1 MRRLCERPGCA
12 GQAEVS
18 YGIDHST
25 LVVWVDNKAV
35 SERDHAGRLCRR
47 HANALSVPRGWTIDD
62 RREMVPKLFVVK
74 TSDDDEATPTKKK
87 KVASAEKK
95 QKKVISRPRP
105 SLFEANDVQRAEAK
119 QEEVNEVVVSVV
131 QHIEDPDE
139 TRAIP
144 WSPRLA
150 STATTPEDAE
160 KDEPPVFG
168 RLLGR
173 AFGQRGPE
181 E

>member
-62 RREMVPKLFVVK
+62 RRELVPKLFVVK
-74 TSDDDEATPTKKK
+74 TSDEDEAPPAKKK
-87 KVASAEKK
+87 KVAPAEKK
-95 QKKVISRPRP
+95 PKKTATRPRP
-105 SLFEANDVQRAEAK
+105 SLFEANDAQRAAES
-119 QEEVNEVVVSVV
+119 QESVSSVD

-150 STATTPEDAE
+150 STSTTPDDAE
-160 KDEPPVFG
+160 EDEPPVFG

-173 AFGQRGPE
+173 AFGQRAPE

>member
-1 MRRLCERPGCA
+1 VRRLCERPGCA

-25 LVVWVDNKAV
+25 LVVWVDNKAIP
-35 SERDHAGRLCRR
+35 EREHAGRLCRR

-62 RREMVPKLFVVK
+62 RRELVPKLFVVR
-74 TSDDDEATPTKKK
+74 TTDEDEAPPAKKK
-87 KVASAEKK
+87 KVAPAEKK
-95 QKKVISRPRP
+95 PKKAASRPRP
-105 SLFEANDVQRAEAK
+105 SLFEANDAQRAAENQAT
-119 QEEVNEVVVSVV
+119 EEVVTSVD

-150 STATTPEDAE
+150 SASTTADEAE
-160 KDEPPVFG
+160 EGEAPVFG

-173 AFGQRGPE
+173 AFGQRAPE

>member
-62 RREMVPKLFVVK
+62 RRELVPKLFVVK
-74 TSDDDEATPTKKK
+74 TSDEDEAPPVKKK

-95 QKKVISRPRP
+95 PKKAASRPRP
-105 SLFEANDVQRAEAK
+105 SLFEANDAQRAAENQAT
-119 QEEVNEVVVSVV
+119 EEVVTSVD

-150 STATTPEDAE
+150 SASTTADEAE
-160 KDEPPVFG
+160 EGEAPVFG

-173 AFGQRGPE
+173 AFGQRTPE

>member
-1 MRRLCERPGCA
+1 M
-12 GQAEVS
+12 
-18 YGIDHST
+18 
-25 LVVWVDNKAV
+25 DNKAV

-62 RREMVPKLFVVK
+62 RRELVPKLFVVK
-74 TSDDDEATPTKKK
+74 TSDEDEAPPVKKK

-95 QKKVISRPRP
+95 PKKAASRPRP
-105 SLFEANDVQRAEAK
+105 SLFEANDAQRAAENQAT
-119 QEEVNEVVVSVV
+119 EEVVTSVD

-150 STATTPEDAE
+150 SASTTADEAE
-160 KDEPPVFG
+160 EGEAPVFG

-173 AFGQRGPE
+173 AFGQRTPE

>member
-62 RREMVPKLFVVK
+62 RRELVPKLFVVK
-74 TSDDDEATPTKKK
+74 TSDEDEAPPAKKK

-95 QKKVISRPRP
+95 PKKAATRPRP
-105 SLFEANDVQRAEAK
+105 SLFEANDAQRAAEN
-119 QEEVNEVVVSVV
+119 QESVSSVD

-150 STATTPEDAE
+150 STATTPDDAE
-160 KDEPPVFG
+160 EDESPVFG

-173 AFGQRGPE
+173 AFGQRAPE

>member
-1 MRRLCERPGCA
+1 
-12 GQAEVS
+12 VS

-62 RREMVPKLFVVK
+62 RRELVPKLFVVK
-74 TSDDDEATPTKKK
+74 TSDDDEVPPAKKK
-87 KVASAEKK
+87 KVASVEKK
-95 QKKVISRPRP
+95 PKKVISRPRP

-119 QEEVNEVVVSVV
+119 QEEVNEVVVSVD

-150 STATTPEDAE
+150 STATTPDHAKE
-160 KDEPPVFG
+160 DEPPVFG

-173 AFGQRGPE
+173 AFGQRAPE

>member
-1 MRRLCERPGCA
+1 
-12 GQAEVS
+12 VS

-62 RREMVPKLFVVK
+62 RRELVPKLFVVK
-74 TSDDDEATPTKKK
+74 TSDEDEAPPVKKK

-95 QKKVISRPRP
+95 PKKAASRPRP
-105 SLFEANDVQRAEAK
+105 SLFEANDAQRAAENQAT
-119 QEEVNEVVVSVV
+119 EEVVTSVD

-150 STATTPEDAE
+150 SASTTADEAE
-160 KDEPPVFG
+160 EGEAPVFG

-173 AFGQRGPE
+173 AFGQRTPE

>member
-1 MRRLCERPGCA
+1 
-12 GQAEVS
+12 VS

-25 LVVWVDNKAV
+25 LVVWVDNKAIP
-35 SERDHAGRLCRR
+35 EREHAGRLCRR

-62 RREMVPKLFVVK
+62 RRELVPKLFVVR
-74 TSDDDEATPTKKK
+74 TTDEDEAPPAKKK
-87 KVASAEKK
+87 KVAPAEKK
-95 QKKVISRPRP
+95 PKKAASRPRP
-105 SLFEANDVQRAEAK
+105 SLFEANDAQRAAENQAT
-119 QEEVNEVVVSVV
+119 EEVVTSVD

-150 STATTPEDAE
+150 SASTTADEAE
-160 KDEPPVFG
+160 EGEAPVFG

-173 AFGQRGPE
+173 AVGQRAPE

>member
-1 MRRLCERPGCA
+1 
-12 GQAEVS
+12 VS

-62 RREMVPKLFVVK
+62 RRELVPKLFVVK
-74 TSDDDEATPTKKK
+74 TSDEDEAPPVKKK

-95 QKKVISRPRP
+95 PKKAASRPRP
-105 SLFEANDVQRAEAK
+105 SLFEANDAQRAAENQAT
-119 QEEVNEVVVSVV
+119 EEVVTSVD

-150 STATTPEDAE
+150 SASTTADEAE
-160 KDEPPVFG
+160 EGEAPVFG

-173 AFGQRGPE
+173 AFGQRAPE

>member
-62 RREMVPKLFVVK
+62 RRELVPKLFVVK
-74 TSDDDEATPTKKK
+74 TSDEDEAPPAKKK
-87 KVASAEKK
+87 KVAPAEKK
-95 QKKVISRPRP
+95 PKKTATRPRP
-105 SLFEANDVQRAEAK
+105 SLFEANDVQRAAEN
-119 QEEVNEVVVSVV
+119 QESVSSVD

-150 STATTPEDAE
+150 STATTPDDAE
-160 KDEPPVFG
+160 EDEPPVFG

-173 AFGQRGPE
+173 AFGQRAPE

>member
-1 MRRLCERPGCA
+1 
-12 GQAEVS
+12 VS

-25 LVVWVDNKAV
+25 LVVWVDNKAI
-35 SERDHAGRLCRR
+35 SEREHAGRLCRR

-62 RREMVPKLFVVK
+62 RRELVPKLFVVR
-74 TSDDDEATPTKKK
+74 TTDEDEAPPAKKK
-87 KVASAEKK
+87 KVAPAEKK
-95 QKKVISRPRP
+95 PKKLASRPRP
-105 SLFEANDVQRAEAK
+105 SLFEANDAQRAAENQAT
-119 QEEVNEVVVSVV
+119 EEVVTSVD

-150 STATTPEDAE
+150 SASTTDDEAE
-160 KDEPPVFG
+160 EGEAPVFG

-173 AFGQRGPE
+173 AFGQRAPE

>member
-1 MRRLCERPGCA
+1 
-12 GQAEVS
+12 VS

-25 LVVWVDNKAV
+25 LVVWVDNKAI
-35 SERDHAGRLCRR
+35 SEREHAGRLCRR

-62 RREMVPKLFVVK
+62 RRELVPKLFVVR
-74 TSDDDEATPTKKK
+74 TTDEDEAPPAKKK
-87 KVASAEKK
+87 KAAPAEKK
-95 QKKVISRPRP
+95 PKKLASRPRP
-105 SLFEANDVQRAEAK
+105 SLFEANDAQRAAENQAT
-119 QEEVNEVVVSVV
+119 EEVVTSVD

-150 STATTPEDAE
+150 STSTTSDEAE
-160 KDEPPVFG
+160 EGEPPVFG

-173 AFGQRGPE
+173 AFGQRAPE

>member
-1 MRRLCERPGCA
+1 M
-12 GQAEVS
+12 
-18 YGIDHST
+18 
-25 LVVWVDNKAV
+25 WVDNKAV

-62 RREMVPKLFVVK
+62 RRELVPKLFVVAR
-74 TSDDDEATPTKKK
+74 SDEDEEPPAKKK
-87 KVASAEKK
+87 KVSSAEKK
-95 QKKVISRPRP
+95 PKKTASRPRP
-105 SLFEANDVQRAEAK
+105 SLFEANDAQRAAEN
-119 QEEVNEVVVSVV
+119 QESISSVV
-131 QHIEDPDE
+131 QHIEDLDE

-150 STATTPEDAE
+150 STATTPDEAE
-160 KDEPPVFG
+160 EGEPPVFG

-173 AFGQRGPE
+173 AFGQRAPE

>member
-62 RREMVPKLFVVK
+62 RRELVPKLFVVK
-74 TSDDDEATPTKKK
+74 TSDEDEAPPAKKK
-87 KVASAEKK
+87 KVAPAEKK
-95 QKKVISRPRP
+95 PKKTATRPRP
-105 SLFEANDVQRAEAK
+105 SLFEANDAQRAAES
-119 QEEVNEVVVSVV
+119 QESVSSVD

-150 STATTPEDAE
+150 STATTPDDAE
-160 KDEPPVFG
+160 EDEPPVFG

-173 AFGQRGPE
+173 AFGQRAPE

>member
-1 MRRLCERPGCA
+1 M
-12 GQAEVS
+12 
-18 YGIDHST
+18 
-25 LVVWVDNKAV
+25 DNKAV

-62 RREMVPKLFVVK
+62 RRELVPKLFVVK
-74 TSDDDEATPTKKK
+74 TSDEDEAPPVKKK

-95 QKKVISRPRP
+95 PKKAASRPRP
-105 SLFEANDVQRAEAK
+105 SLFEANDEQRAAENQAT
-119 QEEVNEVVVSVV
+119 EEVVTSVD

-150 STATTPEDAE
+150 SASTTADEAE
-160 KDEPPVFG
+160 EGEAPVFG

-173 AFGQRGPE
+173 AFGQRAPE

>member
-62 RREMVPKLFVVK
+62 RRELVPKLFVVK
-74 TSDDDEATPTKKK
+74 TSDEDEAPPAKKK
-87 KVASAEKK
+87 RVASAEKK
-95 QKKVISRPRP
+95 PKKTATRPRP
-105 SLFEANDVQRAEAK
+105 SLFEANAAQRAADI
-119 QEEVNEVVVSVV
+119 QESVSSVD

-150 STATTPEDAE
+150 STATTPDHAE
-160 KDEPPVFG
+160 EDEPPVFG

-173 AFGQRGPE
+173 AFGQRAPE

>member
-62 RREMVPKLFVVK
+62 RRELVPKLFVVK
-74 TSDDDEATPTKKK
+74 TSDEDEAPPAKKK
-87 KVASAEKK
+87 RVASAEKK
-95 QKKVISRPRP
+95 PKKTATRPRP
-105 SLFEANDVQRAEAK
+105 SLFEANDVQRAAEN
-119 QEEVNEVVVSVV
+119 QESVSSVD

-150 STATTPEDAE
+150 STATTPDDAE
-160 KDEPPVFG
+160 EDEPPVFG

-173 AFGQRGPE
+173 AFGQRAPE

>member
-62 RREMVPKLFVVK
+62 RRELVPKLFVVK
-74 TSDDDEATPTKKK
+74 TSDEDEAPPVKKK

-95 QKKVISRPRP
+95 PKKVATRPRP
-105 SLFEANDVQRAEAK
+105 SLFEANDAQRAAES
-119 QEEVNEVVVSVV
+119 QESVSSVD

-150 STATTPEDAE
+150 STSTTPDDAE
-160 KDEPPVFG
+160 EDEPPVFG

-173 AFGQRGPE
+173 AFGQRAPE

>member
-62 RREMVPKLFVVK
+62 RRELVPKLFVVK
-74 TSDDDEATPTKKK
+74 ASDEDEAPPAKKK

-95 QKKVISRPRP
+95 PKKAATRPRP
-105 SLFEANDVQRAEAK
+105 SLFEANDAQRAAEN
-119 QEEVNEVVVSVV
+119 QESVSSVD

-150 STATTPEDAE
+150 STATTPDDAE
-160 KDEPPVFG
+160 EDEPLVLG

-173 AFGQRGPE
+173 AFGQRAPE

>member
-62 RREMVPKLFVVK
+62 RRELVPKLFVVK
-74 TSDDDEATPTKKK
+74 TSDEGEAPPAKKK

-95 QKKVISRPRP
+95 PKKAATRPRP
-105 SLFEANDVQRAEAK
+105 SLFEANDAQRAAEN
-119 QEEVNEVVVSVV
+119 QESVSSVD

-150 STATTPEDAE
+150 STATTPDDAE
-160 KDEPPVFG
+160 EDEPPVFG

-173 AFGQRGPE
+173 AFGQRAPE

>member
-1 MRRLCERPGCA
+1 M
-12 GQAEVS
+12 S
-18 YGIDHST
+18 YGIDHAT

-62 RREMVPKLFVVK
+62 RRELVPKLFVVAR
-74 TSDDDEATPTKKK
+74 SDEDEEPPAKKK
-87 KVASAEKK
+87 KVSSAEKK
-95 QKKVISRPRP
+95 PKKTASRPRP
-105 SLFEANDVQRAEAK
+105 SLFEANDAQRAAEN
-119 QEEVNEVVVSVV
+119 QESISSVV
-131 QHIEDPDE
+131 QHIEDLDE

-150 STATTPEDAE
+150 STATTPDEAE
-160 KDEPPVFG
+160 EGEPPVFG

-173 AFGQRGPE
+173 AFGQRAPE

>member
-62 RREMVPKLFVVK
+62 RRELVPKLFVVK
-74 TSDDDEATPTKKK
+74 TSDEDEAPPVKKK

-95 QKKVISRPRP
+95 PKKVATRPRP
-105 SLFEANDVQRAEAK
+105 SLFEANDAQRAAES
-119 QEEVNEVVVSVV
+119 QESVSSVD

-150 STATTPEDAE
+150 STSTTPDDAE
-160 KDEPPVFG
+160 EDESPVFG

-173 AFGQRGPE
+173 AFGQRAPE

>member
-62 RREMVPKLFVVK
+62 RRELVPKLFVVK
-74 TSDDDEATPTKKK
+74 TSDEDEVPPAKKK

-95 QKKVISRPRP
+95 PKKAATRPRP
-105 SLFEANDVQRAEAK
+105 SLFEANDAQRAAEN
-119 QEEVNEVVVSVV
+119 QESVSSVD

-150 STATTPEDAE
+150 STATTPDDAE
-160 KDEPPVFG
+160 EDEPPVFG

-173 AFGQRGPE
+173 AFGQRAPE

>member
-1 MRRLCERPGCA
+1 
-12 GQAEVS
+12 VS

-25 LVVWVDNKAV
+25 LVVWVDNKAI
-35 SERDHAGRLCRR
+35 SEREHAGRLCRR

-62 RREMVPKLFVVK
+62 RRELVPKLFVVR
-74 TSDDDEATPTKKK
+74 TTDEDEAPPAKKK

-95 QKKVISRPRP
+95 PKKLASRPRP
-105 SLFEANDVQRAEAK
+105 SLFEANDAQRAAENQAT
-119 QEEVNEVVVSVV
+119 EEVVTSVD

-150 STATTPEDAE
+150 SSSTTADEAE
-160 KDEPPVFG
+160 EGEAPVFG

-173 AFGQRGPE
+173 AFGQRAPE

>member
-62 RREMVPKLFVVK
+62 RRELVPKLFVVK
-74 TSDDDEATPTKKK
+74 TSDEDEAPPAKKK

-95 QKKVISRPRP
+95 PKKTATRPRP
-105 SLFEANDVQRAEAK
+105 SLFEANDVQRAAEN
-119 QEEVNEVVVSVV
+119 QESVSSVD

-150 STATTPEDAE
+150 STSTTPDDAE
-160 KDEPPVFG
+160 EDEPPVFG

-173 AFGQRGPE
+173 AFGQRAPE

>member
-1 MRRLCERPGCA
+1 
-12 GQAEVS
+12 VS

-62 RREMVPKLFVVK
+62 RRELVPKLFVVR
-74 TSDDDEATPTKKK
+74 TSDEDEAPTAKKK
-87 KVASAEKK
+87 KVTSAEKK
-95 QKKVISRPRP
+95 PKKTVSRPRP
-105 SLFEANDVQRAEAK
+105 SLFEANDAQRAEAD
-119 QEEVNEVVVSVV
+119 QEVDKEVVSSVD

-150 STATTPEDAE
+150 STATSADDPEE
-160 KDEPPVFG
+160 GEPPVFG

>member
-1 MRRLCERPGCA
+1 VRRLCERPGCA

-18 YGIDHST
+18 YGIDHAT

-62 RREMVPKLFVVK
+62 RRELVPKLFVVAR
-74 TSDDDEATPTKKK
+74 SDEDDEPPAKKK
-87 KVASAEKK
+87 KVSSAEKK
-95 QKKVISRPRP
+95 PKKTASRPRP
-105 SLFEANDVQRAEAK
+105 SLFEANDAQRAVGAQSED
-119 QEEVNEVVVSVV
+119 EVVSTVD
-131 QHIEDPDE
+131 QHIEDLDE

-150 STATTPEDAE
+150 STASTPDNPEE
-160 KDEPPVFG
+160 EEQPVFG

-173 AFGQRGPE
+173 AFGQRAPE

>member
-1 MRRLCERPGCA
+1 
-12 GQAEVS
+12 VS

-25 LVVWVDNKAV
+25 LVVWVDNKAI
-35 SERDHAGRLCRR
+35 SEREHAGRLCRR

-62 RREMVPKLFVVK
+62 RRELVPKLFVVR
-74 TSDDDEATPTKKK
+74 TTDEDEAPPAKKK

-95 QKKVISRPRP
+95 PKKLASRPRP
-105 SLFEANDVQRAEAK
+105 SLFEANDAQRAAENQAT
-119 QEEVNEVVVSVV
+119 EEVVTSVD

-150 STATTPEDAE
+150 STSTTPDEAE
-160 KDEPPVFG
+160 EGEPPVFG

-173 AFGQRGPE
+173 AFGQRAPE

>member
-18 YGIDHST
+18 YGIDHAT

-62 RREMVPKLFVVK
+62 RRELVPKLFVVAR
-74 TSDDDEATPTKKK
+74 SDEDEEPPAKKK
-87 KVASAEKK
+87 KVSSAEKK
-95 QKKVISRPRP
+95 PKKTASRPRP
-105 SLFEANDVQRAEAK
+105 SLFEANDAQRAAEN
-119 QEEVNEVVVSVV
+119 QESISSVV
-131 QHIEDPDE
+131 QHIEDLDE

-150 STATTPEDAE
+150 STATTPDEAE
-160 KDEPPVFG
+160 EGEPPVFG

-173 AFGQRGPE
+173 AFGQRAPE

>member
-1 MRRLCERPGCA
+1 
-12 GQAEVS
+12 VS

-62 RREMVPKLFVVK
+62 RRELVPKLFVVK
-74 TSDDDEATPTKKK
+74 TSDEDEAPLVKKK

-95 QKKVISRPRP
+95 PKKAASRPRP
-105 SLFEANDVQRAEAK
+105 SLFEANDAQRAAENQAT
-119 QEEVNEVVVSVV
+119 EEVVTSVD

-150 STATTPEDAE
+150 SASTTADEAE
-160 KDEPPVFG
+160 EGEAPVFG

-173 AFGQRGPE
+173 AFGQRAPE

>member
-62 RREMVPKLFVVK
+62 RRELVPKLFVVK
-74 TSDDDEATPTKKK
+74 TSDEDEAPPAKKK
-87 KVASAEKK
+87 RVASAEKK
-95 QKKVISRPRP
+95 PKKTATRPRP
-105 SLFEANDVQRAEAK
+105 SLFEANDVQRAAEN
-119 QEEVNEVVVSVV
+119 QESVSSVD

-150 STATTPEDAE
+150 STATTPDNAAE
-160 KDEPPVFG
+160 DEPPVFG

-173 AFGQRGPE
+173 AFGQRAPE

>member
-1 MRRLCERPGCA
+1 VRRLCERPGCA

-62 RREMVPKLFVVK
+62 RRELVPKLFVVK
-74 TSDDDEATPTKKK
+74 TSDEDEAPPAKKK
-87 KVASAEKK
+87 KVAPAEKK
-95 QKKVISRPRP
+95 PKKAATRPRP
-105 SLFEANDVQRAEAK
+105 SLFEANDAQHTAEN
-119 QEEVNEVVVSVV
+119 QESVSSVD

-150 STATTPEDAE
+150 STATTPDDAE
-160 KDEPPVFG
+160 EDEPPVFG

-173 AFGQRGPE
+173 AFGQRAPE

>member
-62 RREMVPKLFVVK
+62 RRELVPKLFVVK
-74 TSDDDEATPTKKK
+74 TSDEDEAPPAKKK

-95 QKKVISRPRP
+95 PKKAATRPRP
-105 SLFEANDVQRAEAK
+105 SLFEAM
-119 QEEVNEVVVSVV
+119 
-131 QHIEDPDE
+131 
-139 TRAIP
+139 TRNALL
-144 WSPRLA
+144 RTKNL
-150 STATTPEDAE
+150 
-160 KDEPPVFG
+160 F
-168 RLLGR
+168 RLLTNTLKTPTRRVRFRGR
-173 AFGQRGPE
+173 RALHRQLRHLMMQRKMSHPCLGVFWVVLSDNARQKNNS
-181 E
+181 

>member
-62 RREMVPKLFVVK
+62 RRELVPKLFVVK
-74 TSDDDEATPTKKK
+74 TSDEDEVPPAKKK
-87 KVASAEKK
+87 KVASVEKK
-95 QKKVISRPRP
+95 PKKAATRPRP
-105 SLFEANDVQRAEAK
+105 SLFEANDAQRAAEN
-119 QEEVNEVVVSVV
+119 QESVSSVD

-150 STATTPEDAE
+150 STATTPDHAE
-160 KDEPPVFG
+160 EDEPPVFG

-173 AFGQRGPE
+173 AFGQRAPE

>member
-1 MRRLCERPGCA
+1 
-12 GQAEVS
+12 VS

-62 RREMVPKLFVVK
+62 RRELVPKLFVVK
-74 TSDDDEATPTKKK
+74 TSDEDEAPPVKKK

-95 QKKVISRPRP
+95 PKKAASRPRP
-105 SLFEANDVQRAEAK
+105 SLFEANDAQRAAENQAT
-119 QEEVNEVVVSVV
+119 EEVVTSVD

-150 STATTPEDAE
+150 SASTTADEAE
-160 KDEPPVFG
+160 EGEAPVFG

-173 AFGQRGPE
+173 AFGQRAPVE
-181 E
+181 

>member
-1 MRRLCERPGCA
+1 
-12 GQAEVS
+12 
-18 YGIDHST
+18 
-25 LVVWVDNKAV
+25 VWVDNKAV

-62 RREMVPKLFVVK
+62 RRELVPKLFVVK
-74 TSDDDEATPTKKK
+74 TSDEDEAPPVKKK

-95 QKKVISRPRP
+95 PKKAASRPRP
-105 SLFEANDVQRAEAK
+105 SLFEANDAQRAAENQAT
-119 QEEVNEVVVSVV
+119 EEVVTSVD

-150 STATTPEDAE
+150 SASTTADEAE
-160 KDEPPVFG
+160 EGEAPVFG

-173 AFGQRGPE
+173 AFGQRAPE

>member
-62 RREMVPKLFVVK
+62 RRELVPKLFVVK
-74 TSDDDEATPTKKK
+74 TSDEDEAPPAKKK
-87 KVASAEKK
+87 RVASAEKK
-95 QKKVISRPRP
+95 PKKTATRPRP
-105 SLFEANDVQRAEAK
+105 SLFEANDAQRAAEN
-119 QEEVNEVVVSVV
+119 QESVSSVD

-150 STATTPEDAE
+150 STATTPDDAE
-160 KDEPPVFG
+160 EDESPVFG

-173 AFGQRGPE
+173 AFGQRAPE